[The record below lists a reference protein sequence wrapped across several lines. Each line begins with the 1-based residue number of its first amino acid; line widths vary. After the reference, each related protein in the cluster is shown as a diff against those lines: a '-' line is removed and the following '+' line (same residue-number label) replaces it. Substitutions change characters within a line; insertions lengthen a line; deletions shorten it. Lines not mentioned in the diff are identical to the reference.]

1 MPSLDALNDAR
12 VAAAA
17 KSVNTGAFTE
27 LPSYTQ
33 QTGRDV
39 PTNTSISNQSQSTPF
54 GQAGSAPVA
63 AGREYA
69 QQLADSKK
77 TAQDLLKAAQKST
90 GKNKKDLIEQ
100 AKMTLDNITQAENLI
115 KLLEGSGG
123 ATGGTGAFA
132 GNRSDASYVAEGR
145 SGTSN
150 TGQKYVNGKLVSDA
164 DFNKFLYGD
173 SKPSGGATGT
183 GTSTADADAR
193 EKRQSAFD
201 LLKLQFDEYGL
212 GALVEPLR
220 GLIQEGISPSE
231 FAVRL
236 RQTDPYK
243 KRFAANAAR
252 VSSGLRALSEAE
264 YINLEDDYQ
273 KVMRN
278 YGLPASYYAKG
289 DLGRQE
295 GFEKLIAGDVSM
307 TELEDRISIAQ
318 KRVIDAA
325 PQVTAALKQFYPDIK
340 NADILAYTLDP
351 AQGLANIQ
359 KKVLAAEI
367 GGAAIG
373 AGLGAEV
380 TRAEELARYGVTA
393 ESAKQGYAAIGG
405 GLERGRQLASIYQQ
419 PDYNQAVAEE
429 EVFNLPGQTQAG
441 EKRKKIVGLEKATF
455 GGQTGVSSGALSQNR
470 AGSY

>member
-1 MPSLDALNDAR
+1 MPSLDALYDAK

-63 AGREYA
+63 AGSEYA

-77 TAQDLLKAAQKST
+77 EAQNLLKSAQKYK
-90 GKNKKDLIEQ
+90 GKNKQDLIDQ

-123 ATGGTGAFA
+123 GGTGAFA
-132 GNRSDASYVAEGR
+132 GNRSDASYVTEGR

-150 TGQKYVNGKLVSDA
+150 TGQRYINGQLVSESE
-164 DFNKFLYGD
+164 FNKFLYGD
-173 SKPSGGATGT
+173 QKGGSAAGAAA
-183 GTSTADADAR
+183 GGTADADAR

-201 LLKLQFDEYGL
+201 LLKSQFDEYGL

-236 RQTDPYK
+236 RQTEPYK

-325 PQVTAALKQFYPDIK
+325 PQVTTALKQFYPDIK

-405 GLERGRQLASIYQQ
+405 GLERGRQLSSIYQQ

-429 EVFNLPGQTQAG
+429 EIFKLPGQTQAG
-441 EKRKKIVGLEKATF
+441 EKRKKIIGLEKATF

>member
-1 MPSLDALNDAR
+1 MPSLDALYDA
-12 VAAAA
+12 
-17 KSVNTGAFTE
+17 K
-27 LPSYTQ
+27 
-33 QTGRDV
+33 
-39 PTNTSISNQSQSTPF
+39 
-54 GQAGSAPVA
+54 VA
-63 AGREYA
+63 AGLTRDAAKTAEAISIVGKEEVERRGGVNRQGYFMDVPES
-69 QQLADSKK
+69 QQLTAEETKRVTKADGTIDS
-77 TAQDLLKAAQKST
+77 DAALAIL
-90 GKNKKDLIEQ
+90 NKK
-100 AKMTLDNITQAENLI
+100 AGIT
-115 KLLEGSGG
+115 
-123 ATGGTGAFA
+123 T
-132 GNRSDASYVAEGR
+132 
-145 SGTSN
+145 
-150 TGQKYVNGKLVSDA
+150 
-164 DFNKFLYGD
+164 
-173 SKPSGGATGT
+173 TGT
-183 GTSTADADAR
+183 GTGTGATTSTDGTGTPEQKAA
-193 EKRQSAFD
+193 RQSAFD

-220 GLIQEGISPSE
+220 GLIQEGVSPSE

-243 KRFAANAAR
+243 KRFAANQTR
-252 VSSGLRALSEAE
+252 INSGLRALSEAE

-295 GFEKLIAGDVSM
+295 GFEKLIAGDVSL

-325 PQVTAALKQFYPDIK
+325 PQVKEALKQFYPDIK
-340 NADILAYTLDP
+340 DGDILAYTLDP
-351 AQGLANIQ
+351 TQGLANIQ

-373 AGLGAEV
+373 AGLGYKGDTPEAV
-380 TRAEELARYGVTA
+380 RARAEELARYGVTA

-419 PDYNQAVAEE
+419 PDYTQAVAEE

-441 EKRKKIVGLEKATF
+441 EKRKKIIGLEKATF

>member
-1 MPSLDALNDAR
+1 MGAFEQAAEAR
-12 VAAAA
+12 IAAA
-17 KSVNTGAFTE
+17 KAAAT
-27 LPSYTQ
+27 SYTQ

-39 PTNTSISNQSQSTPF
+39 PTGASASTSTPSGKAASAPTASTF
-54 GQAGSAPVA
+54 DGSYESAVKYYNDSVKNAEKLLADAKKSGNKKAIEGAKIGLEALKDTKELFNLAGS
-63 AGREYA
+63 
-69 QQLADSKK
+69 L
-77 TAQDLLKAAQKST
+77 
-90 GKNKKDLIEQ
+90 
-100 AKMTLDNITQAENLI
+100 
-115 KLLEGSGG
+115 GG
-123 ATGGTGAFA
+123 GTSGGTGAFS

-150 TGQKYVNGKLVSDA
+150 TGQKYINGKLVSESE
-164 DFNKFLYGD
+164 FNTYLYGD
-173 SKPSGGATGT
+173 QKSGGAGTGT
-183 GTSTADADAR
+183 ATSTADADAR

-236 RQTDPYK
+236 RQTEPYK

-307 TELEDRISIAQ
+307 TELEDRIMTAQ
-318 KRVIDAA
+318 NRVINA
-325 PQVTAALKQFYPDIK
+325 PSQVKDALKQFYPDI
-340 NADILAYTLDP
+340 NSSDILAYTLDP
-351 AQGLANIQ
+351 QKGLADI
-359 KKVLAAEI
+359 KRKVTAAEI
-367 GGAAIG
+367 GGAALG
-373 AGLGAEV
+373 AGLATDV
-380 TRAEELARYGVTA
+380 TRAEELAKFGVTA
-393 ESAKQGYAAIGG
+393 EKAREGYQAAVPII
-405 GLERGRQLASIYQQ
+405 ERGRQLSSFYGESPYTQTT
-419 PDYNQAVAEE
+419 AEE
-429 EVFNLPGQTQAG
+429 ELFGLTYAPEATA
-441 EKRKKIVGLEKATF
+441 KRKRLTALEQSSFA
-455 GGQTGVSSGALSQNR
+455 GQSGMTGGALSRDR
-470 AGSY
+470 AGSF